1 MIKSVLRWGIFLCF
15 FTSAVAQPLI
25 QQRSDIAGNWVIE
38 GTALNLT
45 GKRSPET
52 SKWTF
57 GEDGVLSM
65 TSVYQ
70 FSETLTGGGR
80 ELTIPDT
87 YDVIDGKIVTGR
99 SGTFEV
105 IEKKPDAM
113 TLKSLSSSLHYFLK
127 KK

>member
-15 FTSAVAQPLI
+15 FTSATAQPLI

-80 ELTIPDT
+80 ELTIPDI
-87 YDVIDGKIVTGR
+87 YDVTDGKIVTGR

>member
-1 MIKSVLRWGIFLCF
+1 MLKSVLRWGIFLCV
-15 FTSAVAQPLI
+15 FTSATAQPLI

-45 GKRSPET
+45 GNRSPET

-87 YDVIDGKIVTGR
+87 YDVTDGKIVTGR
-99 SGTFEV
+99 SGTFAV
-105 IEKKPDAM
+105 IEKTPDAM
-113 TLKSLSSSLHYFLK
+113 TLK
-127 KK
+127 

>member
-1 MIKSVLRWGIFLCF
+1 MIKSVLRWVIFLCV

-45 GKRSPET
+45 GNRSPET

-65 TSVYQ
+65 TSVYM
-70 FSETLTGGGR
+70 FTETLTGGGR
-80 ELTIPDT
+80 EMTIPDT
-87 YDVIDGKIVTGR
+87 YEVTDGKIVTGR
-99 SGTFEV
+99 SGTFTV
-105 IEKKPDAM
+105 IEKTPDAM

>member
-1 MIKSVLRWGIFLCF
+1 MIKSVLRWGIFLCL
-15 FTSAVAQPLI
+15 FTSATAQPLI

-80 ELTIPDT
+80 ELTITDT
-87 YDVIDGKIVTGR
+87 YDVNDGKVVTGR

-113 TLKSLSSSLHYFLK
+113 ILKSSSSSLHYFMK
-127 KK
+127 KQ

>member
-15 FTSAVAQPLI
+15 FTSAAAQPLI
-25 QQRSDIAGNWVIE
+25 RQRSDIAGNWVIE

-45 GKRSPET
+45 GNRSPET

-87 YDVIDGKIVTGR
+87 YDVTDGKIVTGR
-99 SGTFEV
+99 SGTFAV
-105 IEKKPDAM
+105 IEKTPDAM

-127 KK
+127 KR

>member
-15 FTSAVAQPLI
+15 FTSATAQPLI

-45 GKRSPET
+45 GNRSPET

-57 GEDGVLSM
+57 GQDGVLSM

-70 FSETLTGGGR
+70 FSGGR
-80 ELTIPDT
+80 EMTITDT
-87 YDVIDGKIVTGR
+87 YDVTDGKIVTGR

-113 TLKSLSSSLHYFLK
+113 TLKSSSSSLHYFLK
-127 KK
+127 KR

>member
-1 MIKSVLRWGIFLCF
+1 MLKSVLRGGIFLCF

-38 GTALNLT
+38 GTALNLS
-45 GKRSPET
+45 GKRSEET

-70 FSETLTGGGR
+70 FAETLTGGGR
-80 ELTIPDT
+80 EMTIKDT
-87 YDVIDGKIVTGR
+87 YDVTEGKIVTGR
-99 SGTFEV
+99 GGTFEV

-113 TLKSLSSSLHYFLK
+113 TLKSSSSSLHYFMK
-127 KK
+127 KQ

>member
-1 MIKSVLRWGIFLCF
+1 MIKSVLRWVIVLCV

-25 QQRSDIAGNWVIE
+25 QQRSDIAGNWVVE

-45 GKRSPET
+45 GNRSPET

-87 YDVIDGKIVTGR
+87 YDVTDGKIVTGR
-99 SGTFEV
+99 SGTFAV
-105 IEKKPDAM
+105 IEKTPDAM
-113 TLKSLSSSLHYFLK
+113 TLKSSSSSLHYFLK

>member
-15 FTSAVAQPLI
+15 FTSAAAQPLI

-65 TSVYQ
+65 TSVYA

-80 ELTIPDT
+80 EMTITDT
-87 YDVIDGKIVTGR
+87 YDVTEGKIVTGR

-105 IEKKPDAM
+105 IEKTPDAM